1 MNRVIAFI
9 DGFNLYFGLRSKGW
23 KYFYWLNLQRMAQN
37 MLQAGQS
44 LEFTKYFTA
53 RVNSPPDKQK
63 RQNTFLEALGTLS
76 NFQIYFGHYLDKTIT
91 CKNCGACWHKPEE
104 KMTDVNIATELL
116 ADAFQDTY
124 DTALLFSADSDLVS
138 PIRKVQTLF
147 PHKRIVVVFP
157 PGRHSATLQAV
168 AAHTFLGRD
177 VLSKSVF
184 PDEVIKP
191 DGFILRRPDTWR

>member
-91 CKNCGACWHKPEE
+91 CKNCGAC
-104 KMTDVNIATELL
+104 
-116 ADAFQDTY
+116 
-124 DTALLFSADSDLVS
+124 
-138 PIRKVQTLF
+138 
-147 PHKRIVVVFP
+147 
-157 PGRHSATLQAV
+157 
-168 AAHTFLGRD
+168 
-177 VLSKSVF
+177 
-184 PDEVIKP
+184 
-191 DGFILRRPDTWR
+191 

>member
-91 CKNCGACWHKPEE
+91 GNNCGACWHKPEE

-138 PIRKVQTLF
+138 PIRKVQALF
-147 PHKRIVVVFP
+147 PHKCIVVVFP

-168 AAHTFLGRD
+168 TAHTFLGRD